1 MEDLGLFG
9 FWLAVGA
16 VLAAG
21 AISSARKERDRER
34 QKHETLREM
43 MRLEAEGKLTPETL
57 AYMRARDAAEAKFV
71 REMMGMNMSAG
82 AVAALAIG
90 FLSFMGGCIAM
101 AVAVD
106 RTESW
111 EIPVSLGLGTWA
123 VGLLIAFII
132 YFAFRG
138 RKNAPPPG
146 P

>member
-1 MEDLGLFG
+1 MAELGLFG

-57 AYMRARDAAEAKFV
+57 AYMRARDAAEVKFM
-71 REMMGMNMSAG
+71 REMLGMNMSAG
-82 AVAALAIG
+82 VYAALAVG
-90 FLSFMGGCIAM
+90 FLSFLGGCIAM

-106 RTESW
+106 RTKSW
-111 EIPVSLGLGTWA
+111 EVPVSLGLGIWA
-123 VGLLIAFII
+123 AGLLVAFVI
-132 YFAFRG
+132 YFALRG
-138 RKNAPPPG
+138 RKNVPPDA
-146 P
+146 